1 MPESFSTGATLPIE
15 RPRGKKL
22 FGTIV
27 TGEMFAPILSEQIA
41 EYNRL
46 TNSRLTVLAVPNTY
60 FGGDVSVAGLLS
72 GQDLVAVREQVVGD
86 FLIIPS
92 HIIKS
97 DEPIMIDGMTFE
109 ELRAKFDVPVW
120 PLDTND
126 LLRFLADGSA
136 DPLSV
141 SYDL

>member
-1 MPESFSTGATLPIE
+1 
-15 RPRGKKL
+15 
-22 FGTIV
+22 
-27 TGEMFAPILSEQIA
+27 
-41 EYNRL
+41 
-46 TNSRLTVLAVPNTY
+46 
-60 FGGDVSVAGLLS
+60 
-72 GQDLVAVREQVVGD
+72 VREQVVGD

-136 DPLSV
+136 DPLSD